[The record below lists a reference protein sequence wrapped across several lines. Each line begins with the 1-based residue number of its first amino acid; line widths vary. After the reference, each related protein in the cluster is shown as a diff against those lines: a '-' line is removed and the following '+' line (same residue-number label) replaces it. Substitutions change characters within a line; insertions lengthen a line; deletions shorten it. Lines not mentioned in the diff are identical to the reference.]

1 MWNYRSI
8 IIIQGEKF
16 IKREGLLWKI
26 KKDEDLELDKMKRL
40 EKLQSAFNYSIF
52 PKKEEPTMI
61 KSEETP
67 SQEEAIIE
75 EVNPDSTNDEPI
87 IKEQETSDDQLED
100 INEEEKSTEKTESIE
115 KEESNESINFSS
127 SNKPKYDGYKERII
141 RYSLSAIIALA
152 FLLISIIGYNNIN
165 KQKISIFENSMIN
178 YSVCQKENQF
188 YEDECLGEGNRYA
201 SSLTDKIRINYI
213 YNAVYQKK
221 EKKKYEYYVKSRI
234 LFKTGKNNELEL
246 FKKEDAL
253 TKKQQGTLDG
263 KILSIKETI
272 DIPFQDYNEYALNYK
287 KDYPLVDMS
296 NLEVSLIIKEGN
308 KEKELS
314 TITIPLKKEIY
325 SISKKEISNKVTKYS
340 ATLNKALLIIFIICI
355 VLGLIFTV
363 ITFGKLVR
371 FLWQTRPKKTPYQK
385 KLSQILKKYDK
396 YIVNLENHKAIENS
410 KEEYTVI
417 SFQEL
422 LDVKNTIKEPILFYK
437 VNDVKSEF
445 YVQDKEKTYKYII
458 KESDFE
464 EK

>member
-1 MWNYRSI
+1 MDN
-8 IIIQGEKF
+8 EK
-16 IKREGLLWKI
+16 KE
-26 KKDEDLELDKMKRL
+26 ELELDKKKRF

-52 PKKEEPTMI
+52 SKKDESTTTKLEENSSQEEPTN
-61 KSEETP
+61 EET
-67 SQEEAIIE
+67 
-75 EVNPDSTNDEPI
+75 NTDSINKEPI
-87 IKEQETSDDQLED
+87 IPEQEVSDIPQ
-100 INEEEKSTEKTESIE
+100 EETEKEKSTKEKA
-115 KEESNESINFSS
+115 KEIANFLSL
-127 SNKPKYDGYKERII
+127 NKSKYDGYKERVI
-141 RYSLSAIIALA
+141 RYSISAIIAFF

-221 EKKKYEYYVKSRI
+221 EKKKYEYYVKSRL

-246 FKKEDAL
+246 FRKEDAL

-287 KDYPLVDMS
+287 KDYPLVNMS

-314 TITIPLKKEIY
+314 TITIPLTKEIY
-325 SISKKEISNKVTKYS
+325 SISKKEISNKVTKYNT
-340 ATLNKALLIIFIICI
+340 TLNKALLIIFIICI
-355 VLGLIFTV
+355 VLGLLFTI
-363 ITFGKLVR
+363 ITIEKLVR
-371 FLWQTRPKKTPYQK
+371 FIYQTKPNEISYQK
-385 KLSQILKKYDK
+385 ELNKILKKYDK
-396 YIVNLENHKAIENS
+396 YIINLENHNSIENP
-410 KEEYTVI
+410 KDEYTVK

-422 LDVKNTIKEPILFYK
+422 LDVRNTVKEPILYYK
-437 VNDVKSEF
+437 INDNKSEF
-445 YVQDKEKTYKYII
+445 YIQGKEKTYKYIM
-458 KESDFE
+458 KESDF
-464 EK
+464 KKNSIIKKSDN

>member
-1 MWNYRSI
+1 MDNKNN
-8 IIIQGEKF
+8 E
-16 IKREGLLWKI
+16 E
-26 KKDEDLELDKMKRL
+26 LELDKKKRF

-52 PKKEEPTMI
+52 SKKDESTTTKLEENSSQEEPTNEEI
-61 KSEETP
+61 NTDSINKELIIPEQEVSNIPQEET
-67 SQEEAIIE
+67 
-75 EVNPDSTNDEPI
+75 
-87 IKEQETSDDQLED
+87 KK
-100 INEEEKSTEKTESIE
+100 EKSAIE
-115 KEESNESINFSS
+115 QAKEIANFLSL
-127 SNKPKYDGYKERII
+127 NKSKNDGYKERVI
-141 RYSLSAIIALA
+141 RYSISAIIAFF

-221 EKKKYEYYVKSRI
+221 EKKKYEYYVKSRL

-246 FKKEDAL
+246 FKKEDVL

-272 DIPFQDYNEYALNYK
+272 DIPFEDYNEYALNYK

-314 TITIPLKKEIY
+314 TITIPLTKEIY
-325 SISKKEISNKVTKYS
+325 SISKKEISNKVTKYNT
-340 ATLNKALLIIFIICI
+340 TLNKALLIMFIICI
-355 VLGLIFTV
+355 VLGLLFTI
-363 ITFGKLVR
+363 ITIEKLVR
-371 FLWQTRPKKTPYQK
+371 FIYQTKPNEISYQK
-385 KLSQILKKYDK
+385 ELNKILKKYDK
-396 YIVNLENHKAIENS
+396 YIINLENHNSIENP
-410 KEEYTVI
+410 KDEYTVK

-422 LDVKNTIKEPILFYK
+422 LDVRNTLKEPILYYK
-437 VNDVKSEF
+437 INDNKSEF
-445 YVQDKEKTYKYII
+445 YIQGKEKTYKYIM
-458 KESDFE
+458 KESDF
-464 EK
+464 KKK